1 MIQIDFQG
9 GAHGNYLE
17 FVCNTMC
24 GVTAD
29 QLPFNSLGAS
39 HLKQYIDKKVF
50 YAGHYSYLRE
60 ELENKVVSIQIN
72 EDDLLP
78 LTQISLLRAGDYGY
92 DNNELEINTYNKLN
106 NPDYKWVLDKL
117 IDGFFRNQIQTSYN
131 NVRDSTWPDVSTLQE
146 FEQLPDHIR
155 KECRDVHKLELLE
168 LSAQHPDCPRPILRE
183 FFQIG
188 FENPSN
194 QGFMERQNTMLNYG
208 DRDVYIFPFACFY
221 DTDKFIKELKQLAL
235 WSGIEYNNYDKT
247 VHLHQEFLKRQPY
260 THSKTR
266 CDAIVQGTI
275 HNQVVEE
282 AKNLLEEAYINAHL
296 KKYGHEC
303 RY

>member
-17 FVCNTMC
+17 FVCNSMC

-39 HLKQYIDKKVF
+39 HSKQYVDKKVF
-50 YAGHYSYLRE
+50 YASHYSYSRE
-60 ELENKVVSIQIN
+60 KLENKVVSVQIN

-78 LTQISLLRAGDYGY
+78 LSQISLLRAGDYGY

-106 NPDYKWVLDKL
+106 NPHYKWVLEKL
-117 IDGFFRNQIQTSYN
+117 IEGFFRNQIQKSYN
-131 NVRDSTWPDVSTLQE
+131 NVRDSSWPNVKSLQE
-146 FEQLPDHIR
+146 FKQLPDYIR
-155 KECRDVHKLELLE
+155 KECIDVHKLQLLE
-168 LSAQHPDCPRPILRE
+168 LSAQHPDCPRSILRE

-188 FENPSN
+188 FENPNN
-194 QGFMERQNTMLNYG
+194 QGFIDRQKTMLNYG
-208 DRDVYIFPFACFY
+208 DRDVYIFPFVCFY
-221 DTDKFIKELKQLAL
+221 DTDKFIKELKQIAL
-235 WSGIEYNNYDKT
+235 WSGIEYNNYDKI
-247 VHLHQEFLKRQPY
+247 VHLHKEFLKLQPY
-260 THSKTR
+260 THSKSR
-266 CDAIVQGTI
+266 CDDIVQGII
-275 HNQVVEE
+275 HNRVVEE
-282 AKNLLEEAYINAHL
+282 ARDLLEEAYINAHL